1 MTSLKSRIRFANCM
15 VAASA
20 LSPVLLWSPAAA
32 FQAASPDTDQIAVQQ
47 SSGSVRA
54 DELETITVFGRV
66 PQRLDQVGSAAS
78 VFTAE
83 DIELQDL
90 RVLDDVL
97 QRLPGVAIT
106 RSGGFGQNTQVR
118 MRGFTTKHTLILVD
132 GVRMN
137 NPSEFSNQFGI
148 QHVMLDM
155 VERVE
160 ALRGPQSGV
169 YGAEAVAGV
178 ISITTK
184 RGRGD
189 PDLRLMGGYG
199 THNTVQASVGSQG
212 EIGALGYAAS
222 VSFIETDG
230 ISIAS
235 RAPGNVE
242 DDGYQNTTAS
252 LNLDYSP
259 RDGFELRSGLRF
271 SQSTN
276 ETDNAF
282 LFGNPVLPNFL
293 FQDSPGHIDSDQL
306 ITHAGFTARS
316 FGGRLT
322 HNGLISYTRLD
333 SLSEA
338 PTSTSESL
346 GERQELQYFA
356 TWSFDGSEPFLGPE
370 SFFLAGLSHTLD
382 SAEFRSLRGAPFAAI
397 DASVENLGLYANFN
411 WQMAEELFVSLSGRH
426 DENELF
432 GGVRT
437 GRLAVSWGLP
447 QKRPD
452 TTSVRLRASYGTGR
466 EAPSLRQLLGQSA
479 TFQGNPDLQP
489 EETWMVDAGI
499 DLTSGSGNYRL
510 SVTGYVGEADNGIFS
525 VFDPVLRVSRPVNI
539 ASIVEMDGIEVE
551 AVARLS
557 NWLDLNLAYTNARS
571 VIAAT
576 GVQLF
581 GRPEHEF
588 SFAFTARPSE
598 RLSLTFDGYA
608 RSDFLSDFPS
618 TFEMAGFELFNAS
631 ARYELTD
638 AVTLQGSIKNILDTD
653 YEYKLGDGTYGR
665 TFDVRVSVQF

>member
-1 MTSLKSRIRFANCM
+1 MTRFKTAIRFASCLIA
-15 VAASA
+15 VSA
-20 LSPVLLWSPAAA
+20 LTPGAFADSDAAIEAAVQAAA
-32 FQAASPDTDQIAVQQ
+32 GEETDARPVRQTPD
-47 SSGSVRA
+47 A
-54 DELETITVFGRV
+54 DTITVYSRV

-78 VFTAE
+78 LFTAE

-97 QRLPGVAIT
+97 QRLPGVAVT

-148 QHVMLDM
+148 SHVMLDM
-155 VERVE
+155 IERVE
-160 ALRGPQSGV
+160 VLRGPQSGL

-184 RGRGD
+184 RGRGE
-189 PDLRLMGGYG
+189 PDFRLMGGYG
-199 THNTVQASVGSQG
+199 THNTVQAGIGSQG
-212 EIGALGYAAS
+212 EIGDFGYAAS

-242 DDGYQNTTAS
+242 DDGYRNTTAS
-252 LNLDYSP
+252 FNLDYRP
-259 RDGFELRSGLRF
+259 REGLELRSGVRF
-271 SQSTN
+271 AQAVN

-282 LFGNPVLPNFL
+282 LFGDPVLPNFL
-293 FQDSPGHIDSDQL
+293 FQDSEGYIDSDQL
-306 ITHAGFTARS
+306 IVNAGFTADS
-316 FGGRLT
+316 LGGRLI
-322 HNGLISYTRLD
+322 HDGQIAYTRLD

-338 PTSTSESL
+338 PASASDSV
-346 GERQELQYFA
+346 GERREIQYFA
-356 TWSFDGSEPFLGPE
+356 TWQFDGAGPYLGSE
-370 SFFLAGLSHTLD
+370 SFFLAGVNHTSD
-382 SAEFRSLRGAPFAAI
+382 SAQFRSLRGAPFAAI
-397 DASVENLGLYANFN
+397 DESVDNLGVYANFN
-411 WQMAEELFVSLSGRH
+411 WQIAEDLFLSLSGRH

-437 GRLAVSWGLP
+437 GRAAVSWGVP
-447 QKRPD
+447 QSL
-452 TTSVRLRASYGTGR
+452 TGEASVRLRASYGTGR

-479 TFQGNPDLQP
+479 TFQGNPDLLP

-499 DLTSGSGNYRL
+499 DLISPGGGYSL
-510 SVTGYVGEADNGIFS
+510 SVTGYIGEADNGIFS
-525 VFDPVLRVSRPVNI
+525 VFNPALGVRSPQNI
-539 ASIVEMDGIEVE
+539 ASVVEMDGIEVE
-551 AVARLS
+551 AGAQLTD
-557 NWLDLNLAYTNARS
+557 WLDLTLAYTNARS

-588 SFAFTARPSE
+588 SFAFTARATE
-598 RLSLTFDGYA
+598 RLNLTFDG
-608 RSDFLSDFPS
+608 
-618 TFEMAGFELFNAS
+618 
-631 ARYELTD
+631 
-638 AVTLQGSIKNILDTD
+638 
-653 YEYKLGDGTYGR
+653 
-665 TFDVRVSVQF
+665 

>member
-1 MTSLKSRIRFANCM
+1 MTRFKTAIRFASCLIA
-15 VAASA
+15 VSA
-20 LSPVLLWSPAAA
+20 LTPGAFADSDAAIEAAVQAAA
-32 FQAASPDTDQIAVQQ
+32 GEETDARPVRQTPD
-47 SSGSVRA
+47 A
-54 DELETITVFGRV
+54 DTITVYSRV

-78 VFTAE
+78 LFTAE

-97 QRLPGVAIT
+97 QRLPGVAVT

-148 QHVMLDM
+148 SHVMLDM
-155 VERVE
+155 IERVE
-160 ALRGPQSGV
+160 VLRGPQSGL

-184 RGRGD
+184 RGRGE
-189 PDLRLMGGYG
+189 PDFRLMGGYG
-199 THNTVQASVGSQG
+199 THNTVQAGIGSQG
-212 EIGALGYAAS
+212 EIGDFGYAAS

-242 DDGYQNTTAS
+242 DDGYRNTTAS
-252 LNLDYSP
+252 FNLDYRP
-259 RDGFELRSGLRF
+259 REGLELRSGVRF
-271 SQSTN
+271 AQAVN

-282 LFGNPVLPNFL
+282 LFGDPVLPNFL
-293 FQDSPGHIDSDQL
+293 FQDSEGYIDSDQL
-306 ITHAGFTARS
+306 IVNAGFTADS
-316 FGGRLT
+316 LGGRLI
-322 HNGLISYTRLD
+322 HDGQIAYTRLD

-338 PTSTSESL
+338 PASASDSV
-346 GERQELQYFA
+346 GERREIQYFA
-356 TWSFDGSEPFLGPE
+356 TWQFDGAGPYLGSE
-370 SFFLAGLSHTLD
+370 SFFLAGVNHTSD
-382 SAEFRSLRGAPFAAI
+382 SAQFRSLRGAPFAAI
-397 DASVENLGLYANFN
+397 DESVDNLGVYANFN
-411 WQMAEELFVSLSGRH
+411 WQIAEDLFLSLSGRH

-437 GRLAVSWGLP
+437 GRAAVSWGVP
-447 QKRPD
+447 QSL
-452 TTSVRLRASYGTGR
+452 TGEASVRLRASYGTGR

-479 TFQGNPDLQP
+479 TFQGNPDLLP

-499 DLTSGSGNYRL
+499 DLISPGGGYSL
-510 SVTGYVGEADNGIFS
+510 SVTGYIGEADNGIFS
-525 VFDPVLRVSRPVNI
+525 VFNPALGVSSPQNI
-539 ASIVEMDGIEVE
+539 ASVVEMDGIEVE
-551 AVARLS
+551 AGAQLTD
-557 NWLDLNLAYTNARS
+557 WLDLTLAYTNARS

-588 SFAFTARPSE
+588 SFAFTARATE
-598 RLSLTFDGYA
+598 RLNLTFDGYA

-618 TFEMAGFELFNAS
+618 TFEMPGFELFNAS
-631 ARYELTD
+631 VRYQLND
-638 AVTLQGSIKNILDTD
+638 AVTLQGAVKNILDTE

-665 TFDVRVSVQF
+665 TFDARISVRF

>member
-1 MTSLKSRIRFANCM
+1 MTRFKTAIRFASCLIA
-15 VAASA
+15 VSA
-20 LSPVLLWSPAAA
+20 LTPGAFADSDAAIEAAVQAAA
-32 FQAASPDTDQIAVQQ
+32 GEETDARPVRQTPD
-47 SSGSVRA
+47 A
-54 DELETITVFGRV
+54 DTITVYSRV

-78 VFTAE
+78 LFTAE

-97 QRLPGVAIT
+97 QRLPGVAVT

-118 MRGFTTKHTLILVD
+118 MRGFTTKHTLILLD

-148 QHVMLDM
+148 SHVMLDM
-155 VERVE
+155 IERVE
-160 ALRGPQSGV
+160 VLRGPQSGL

-184 RGRGD
+184 RGRGE
-189 PDLRLMGGYG
+189 PDFRLMGGYG
-199 THNTVQASVGSQG
+199 THNTVQAGIGSQG
-212 EIGALGYAAS
+212 EIGDFGYAAS

-242 DDGYQNTTAS
+242 DDGYRNTTAS
-252 LNLDYSP
+252 FNLDYRP
-259 RDGFELRSGLRF
+259 REGLELRSGVRF
-271 SQSTN
+271 AQAVN

-282 LFGNPVLPNFL
+282 LFGDPVLPNFL
-293 FQDSPGHIDSDQL
+293 FQDSEGYIDSDQL
-306 ITHAGFTARS
+306 IVNAGFTADS
-316 FGGRLT
+316 LGGRLI
-322 HNGLISYTRLD
+322 HDGQIAYTRLD

-338 PTSTSESL
+338 PASASDSV
-346 GERQELQYFA
+346 GERREIQYFA
-356 TWSFDGSEPFLGPE
+356 TWQFDGAGPYLGSE
-370 SFFLAGLSHTLD
+370 SFFLAGVNHTSD
-382 SAEFRSLRGAPFAAI
+382 SAQFRSLRGAPFAAI
-397 DASVENLGLYANFN
+397 DESVDNLGVYANFN
-411 WQMAEELFVSLSGRH
+411 WQIAEDLFLSLSGRH

-437 GRLAVSWGLP
+437 GRAAVSWGVP
-447 QKRPD
+447 QSL
-452 TTSVRLRASYGTGR
+452 TGEASVRLRASYGTGR

-479 TFQGNPDLQP
+479 TFQGNPDLLP

-499 DLTSGSGNYRL
+499 DLISPGGGYSL
-510 SVTGYVGEADNGIFS
+510 SVTGYIGEADNGIFS
-525 VFDPVLRVSRPVNI
+525 VFNPALGVSSPQNI
-539 ASIVEMDGIEVE
+539 ASVVEMDGIEVE
-551 AVARLS
+551 AGAQLTD
-557 NWLDLNLAYTNARS
+557 WLDLTLAYTNARS

-588 SFAFTARPSE
+588 SFAFTARATE
-598 RLSLTFDGYA
+598 RLNLTFDGYA

-618 TFEMAGFELFNAS
+618 TFEMPGFELFNAS
-631 ARYELTD
+631 VRYQLND
-638 AVTLQGSIKNILDTD
+638 AVTLQGAVKNILDTE

-665 TFDVRVSVQF
+665 TFDARISVRF

>member
-1 MTSLKSRIRFANCM
+1 MTRFKTAIRFASCLIA
-15 VAASA
+15 VSA
-20 LSPVLLWSPAAA
+20 LTPGAFATSDGTLEAVVQAAA
-32 FQAASPDTDQIAVQQ
+32 GEETDTRT
-47 SSGSVRA
+47 VRQTPGA
-54 DELETITVFGRV
+54 DTITVYSRV
-66 PQRLDQVGSAAS
+66 PQSLDQVGSAAS
-78 VFTAE
+78 LFTAE

-97 QRLPGVAIT
+97 QRLPGVAVT

-148 QHVMLDM
+148 SHVMLDM
-155 VERVE
+155 IERVE
-160 ALRGPQSGV
+160 VLRGPQSGL
-169 YGAEAVAGV
+169 YSAEAVAGV

-184 RGRGD
+184 RGRGE
-189 PDLRLMGGYG
+189 PDFRLMGGYG
-199 THNTVQASVGSQG
+199 THNTVQAGIGSQG
-212 EIGALGYAAS
+212 EIGDFGYAAS

-242 DDGYQNTTAS
+242 DDGYRNTTAS
-252 LNLDYSP
+252 FNLDYRP
-259 RDGFELRSGLRF
+259 REGLELRSGVRF
-271 SQSTN
+271 AQAVN

-282 LFGNPVLPNFL
+282 LFGDPVLPNFL
-293 FQDSPGHIDSDQL
+293 FQDSEGYIDSDQL
-306 ITHAGFTARS
+306 IVNAGFTADS
-316 FGGRLT
+316 LGGRLI
-322 HNGLISYTRLD
+322 HDGQIAYTRLD

-338 PTSTSESL
+338 PASASDSV
-346 GERQELQYFA
+346 GERREIQYFA
-356 TWSFDGSEPFLGPE
+356 TWQFDGAGPYLGSE
-370 SFFLAGLSHTLD
+370 SFFLAGVNHTSD
-382 SAEFRSLRGAPFAAI
+382 SAQFRSLRGAPFAAI
-397 DASVENLGLYANFN
+397 DESVDNLGVYANFN
-411 WQMAEELFVSLSGRH
+411 WQIAEDLFLSLSGRH

-437 GRLAVSWGLP
+437 GRAAVSWGVP
-447 QKRPD
+447 QSL
-452 TTSVRLRASYGTGR
+452 TGEASVRLRASYGTGR

-479 TFQGNPDLQP
+479 TFQGNPDLLP

-499 DLTSGSGNYRL
+499 DLISPGGGYSL
-510 SVTGYVGEADNGIFS
+510 SVTGYIGEADNGIFS
-525 VFDPVLRVSRPVNI
+525 VFNPALGVSSPQNI
-539 ASIVEMDGIEVE
+539 ASVVEMDGIEVE
-551 AVARLS
+551 AGAQLTD
-557 NWLDLNLAYTNARS
+557 WLDLTLAYTNARS

-588 SFAFTARPSE
+588 SFAFTARATE
-598 RLSLTFDGYA
+598 RLNLTFDGYA

-618 TFEMAGFELFNAS
+618 TFEMPGFELFNAS
-631 ARYELTD
+631 VRYQLND
-638 AVTLQGSIKNILDTD
+638 AVTLQGAVKNILDTE

-665 TFDVRVSVQF
+665 TFDVRISVRF

>member
-1 MTSLKSRIRFANCM
+1 MTRFKTAIRFASCLIA
-15 VAASA
+15 VSA
-20 LSPVLLWSPAAA
+20 LTPGAFADSDAAIEAAVQAAA
-32 FQAASPDTDQIAVQQ
+32 GEETDDRPVRQTPD
-47 SSGSVRA
+47 A
-54 DELETITVFGRV
+54 DTITVYSRV

-78 VFTAE
+78 LFTAE

-97 QRLPGVAIT
+97 QRLPGVAVT

-148 QHVMLDM
+148 SHVMLDM
-155 VERVE
+155 IERVE
-160 ALRGPQSGV
+160 VLRGPQSGL

-184 RGRGD
+184 RGRGE
-189 PDLRLMGGYG
+189 PDFRLMGGYG
-199 THNTVQASVGSQG
+199 THNTVQAGIGSQG
-212 EIGALGYAAS
+212 EIGDFGYAAS

-242 DDGYQNTTAS
+242 DDGYRNTTAS
-252 LNLDYSP
+252 FNLDYRP
-259 RDGFELRSGLRF
+259 REVLELRSGVRF
-271 SQSTN
+271 AQAVN

-282 LFGNPVLPNFL
+282 LFGDPVLPNFL
-293 FQDSPGHIDSDQL
+293 FQDSEGYIDSDQL
-306 ITHAGFTARS
+306 IVNAGFTADS
-316 FGGRLT
+316 LGGRLI
-322 HNGLISYTRLD
+322 HDGQIAYTRLD

-338 PTSTSESL
+338 PASASDSV
-346 GERQELQYFA
+346 GERREIQYFA
-356 TWSFDGSEPFLGPE
+356 TWQFDGAGPYLGSE
-370 SFFLAGLSHTLD
+370 SFFLAGVNHTSD
-382 SAEFRSLRGAPFAAI
+382 SAQFRSLRGAPFAAI
-397 DASVENLGLYANFN
+397 DESVDNLGVYANFN
-411 WQMAEELFVSLSGRH
+411 WQIAEDLFLSLSGRH

-437 GRLAVSWGLP
+437 GRAAVSWGVP
-447 QKRPD
+447 QSL
-452 TTSVRLRASYGTGR
+452 TGEASVRLRASYGTGR

-479 TFQGNPDLQP
+479 TFQGNPDLLP

-499 DLTSGSGNYRL
+499 DLISPGGGYSL
-510 SVTGYVGEADNGIFS
+510 SVTGYIGEADNGIFS
-525 VFDPVLRVSRPVNI
+525 VFNPALGVSSPQNI
-539 ASIVEMDGIEVE
+539 ASVVEMDGIEVE
-551 AVARLS
+551 AGAQLTD
-557 NWLDLNLAYTNARS
+557 WLDLTLAYTNARS

-588 SFAFTARPSE
+588 SFAFTARATE
-598 RLSLTFDGYA
+598 RLNLTFDGYA

-618 TFEMAGFELFNAS
+618 TFEMPGFELFNAS
-631 ARYELTD
+631 VRYQLND
-638 AVTLQGSIKNILDTD
+638 AVTLQGAVKNILDTE

-665 TFDVRVSVQF
+665 TFDARISVRF

>member
-1 MTSLKSRIRFANCM
+1 MTRFKTAIRFASCLIA
-15 VAASA
+15 VSALTPGAFAASDAA
-20 LSPVLLWSPAAA
+20 LDTAA
-32 FQAASPDTDQIAVQQ
+32 QAVAGEDASAEARRDE
-47 SSGSVRA
+47 RA
-54 DELETITVFGRV
+54 RDTITVYSRV
-66 PQRLDQVGSAAS
+66 PQRIDQVGSAAS
-78 VFTAE
+78 LFTAE

-148 QHVMLDM
+148 SHVMLDM
-155 VERVE
+155 IERVE
-160 ALRGPQSGV
+160 VLRGPQSGV
-169 YGAEAVAGV
+169 YGADAVAGV
-178 ISITTK
+178 ISITTR
-184 RGRGD
+184 RGRGE
-189 PDLRLMGGYG
+189 PDFRLMGGYG
-199 THNTVQASVGSQG
+199 THNTVQAGIGSQG
-212 EIGALGYAAS
+212 EIGDFGYAGS

-242 DDGYQNTTAS
+242 ADGYRNTTAS
-252 LNLDYSP
+252 FNLDYRP
-259 RDGFELRSGLRF
+259 REGLELRSGVRF

-282 LFGNPVLPNFL
+282 LFGDPVLPNFL
-293 FQDSPGHIDSDQL
+293 FQDSAGYSDNDQL
-306 ITHAGFTARS
+306 VAHAGFSADS
-316 FGGRLT
+316 LGGRLI
-322 HNGLISYTRLD
+322 HNGQIAYTRLD
-333 SLSEA
+333 TLSEA
-338 PTSTSESL
+338 PASASESR
-346 GERQELQYFA
+346 GERREIQYFA
-356 TWSFDGSEPFLGPE
+356 TWRFDGASAYLGSE
-370 SFFLAGLSHTLD
+370 SFFLAGINHTSD
-382 SAEFRSLRGAPFAAI
+382 SAQFRSLRGAPFAAI
-397 DASVENLGLYANFN
+397 DESVDNLGLYANFN
-411 WQMAEELFVSLSGRH
+411 WQIADDLFLSLSGRH

-437 GRLAVSWGLP
+437 GRAAVSWGVP
-447 QKRPD
+447 QSL
-452 TTSVRLRASYGTGR
+452 TGETSMRLRASYGTGR

-479 TFQGNPDLQP
+479 TFRGNPDLQP

-499 DLTSGSGNYRL
+499 DLISGGGGYRL
-510 SVTGYVGEADNGIFS
+510 SVTGYIGEADNGIFS
-525 VFDPVLRVSRPVNI
+525 VFNPALGVSQPQNI
-539 ASIVEMDGIEVE
+539 ASVVEMDGIEVE
-551 AVARLS
+551 AGARLTG
-557 NWLDLNLAYTNARS
+557 WLDLTLAYTNARS

-588 SFAFTARPSE
+588 SFAFTARPTE

-618 TFEMAGFELFNAS
+618 TFEMPGFELFNAS
-631 ARYELTD
+631 ARYQLND
-638 AVTLQGSIKNILDTD
+638 AVSLQTSVKNILDTE

-665 TFDVRVSVQF
+665 TFDVRISVRF

>member
-1 MTSLKSRIRFANCM
+1 MTRFKTAIRFASCLIA
-15 VAASA
+15 VSA
-20 LSPVLLWSPAAA
+20 LTPGAFATSDGTLEAVVQAAA
-32 FQAASPDTDQIAVQQ
+32 GEETDTRT
-47 SSGSVRA
+47 VRQTPGA
-54 DELETITVFGRV
+54 DTITVYSRV
-66 PQRLDQVGSAAS
+66 PQSLDQVGSAAS
-78 VFTAE
+78 LFTAE

-97 QRLPGVAIT
+97 QRLPGVAVT

-148 QHVMLDM
+148 SHVMLDM
-155 VERVE
+155 IERVE
-160 ALRGPQSGV
+160 VLRGPQSGL

-184 RGRGD
+184 RGRGE
-189 PDLRLMGGYG
+189 PDFRLMGGYG
-199 THNTVQASVGSQG
+199 THNTVQAGIGSQG
-212 EIGALGYAAS
+212 EIGDFGYAAS

-242 DDGYQNTTAS
+242 DDGYRNTTAS
-252 LNLDYSP
+252 FNLDYRP
-259 RDGFELRSGLRF
+259 REGLELRSGVRF
-271 SQSTN
+271 AQAVN

-282 LFGNPVLPNFL
+282 LFGDPVLPNFL
-293 FQDSPGHIDSDQL
+293 FQDSEGYIDSDQL
-306 ITHAGFTARS
+306 IVNAGFTADS
-316 FGGRLT
+316 LGGRLI
-322 HNGLISYTRLD
+322 HDGQIAYTRLD

-338 PTSTSESL
+338 PASASDSV
-346 GERQELQYFA
+346 GERREIQYFA
-356 TWSFDGSEPFLGPE
+356 TWQFDGAGPYLGSE
-370 SFFLAGLSHTLD
+370 SFFLAGVNHTSD
-382 SAEFRSLRGAPFAAI
+382 SAQFRSLRGAPFAAI
-397 DASVENLGLYANFN
+397 DESVDNLGVYANFN
-411 WQMAEELFVSLSGRH
+411 WQIAEDLFLSLSGRH

-437 GRLAVSWGLP
+437 GRAAVSWGVP
-447 QKRPD
+447 QSL
-452 TTSVRLRASYGTGR
+452 TGEASVRLRASYGTGR

-479 TFQGNPDLQP
+479 TFQGNPDLLP

-499 DLTSGSGNYRL
+499 DLISPGGGYSL
-510 SVTGYVGEADNGIFS
+510 SVTGYIGEADNGIFS
-525 VFDPVLRVSRPVNI
+525 VFNPALGVSSPQNI
-539 ASIVEMDGIEVE
+539 ASVVEMDGIEVE
-551 AVARLS
+551 AGAQLTD
-557 NWLDLNLAYTNARS
+557 WLDLTLAYTNARS

-588 SFAFTARPSE
+588 SFAFTARATE
-598 RLSLTFDGYA
+598 RLNLTFDGYA

-618 TFEMAGFELFNAS
+618 TFEMPGFELFNAS
-631 ARYELTD
+631 VRYQLND
-638 AVTLQGSIKNILDTD
+638 AVTLQGAVKNILDTE

-665 TFDVRVSVQF
+665 TFDVRISVRF